1 MVARME
7 DRVVDL
13 EIKLAYQDKKTGE
26 LEELV
31 RTLALRVD
39 SLERELAALK
49 QSLVPGERVDDRPPH
64 Y

>member
-1 MVARME
+1 ME

-26 LEELV
+26 LEDLV
-31 RTLALRVD
+31 RAMAFRLDTV
-39 SLERELAALK
+39 ERELADLK
-49 QSLVPGERVDDRPPH
+49 RSLAPEERIDDRPPH